1 MNPVTRMM
9 KSVIKMPLKKALP
22 LLFIFSI
29 LLVSVMGCTTREE
42 TVKNSNNALLRLNL
56 LVM

>member
-1 MNPVTRMM
+1 MM